1 MIVLLLWNW
10 KLRIKKKK
18 LFLQHEK
25 INKRIFKDWKVW
37 KEFLRIRKTEDRLTL
52 FITFCIQG
60 ISNELLQAII

>member
-1 MIVLLLWNW
+1 MIVLLLW

-25 INKRIFKDWKVW
+25 INKRIFKNWKVW

>member
-1 MIVLLLWNW
+1 MIVLLFW

-25 INKRIFKDWKVW
+25 INKRIFKNWKVW